1 MSDNIQVTQGSG
13 TTMATDEI
21 GGVHYPYVRLALGG
35 ASEVSQE
42 NPVPVS
48 MGATDGLATEAT
60 LASVETKLA
69 DLATE
74 ATLASVE
81 TKLADLATES
91 TLASVETKLADLA
104 TESTLGGVASDL
116 ASIDGKMATLVAGRV
131 PVSSDGSPAT
141 ARQLSVGAASAN
153 TPLTS
158 TVRRVSIR
166 AVGADIRYAV
176 GVGTQTA
183 SAASHFIAQGERLT
197 IGVPESANIAVI
209 RNASTDGTLELSE
222 LS

>member
-48 MGATDGLATEAT
+48 MGATDGLATEA
-60 LASVETKLA
+60 
-69 DLATE
+69 
-74 ATLASVE
+74 
-81 TKLADLATES
+81 